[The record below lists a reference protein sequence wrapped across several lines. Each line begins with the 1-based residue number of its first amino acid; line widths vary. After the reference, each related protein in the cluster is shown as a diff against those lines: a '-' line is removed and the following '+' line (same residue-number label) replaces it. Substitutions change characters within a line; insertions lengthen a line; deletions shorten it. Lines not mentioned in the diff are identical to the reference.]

1 MRFYPQLSGPRT
13 RTILCDVGVLVL
25 VALFAWTGKQVHDTV
40 VEINSLSRGV
50 IDAGSSVQNGFED
63 AAGAVGDVPVVGGSL
78 ADGLRSAGGASGGN
92 VVAAGEAGKTAVN
105 DTANV
110 LGLAIFGLPT
120 LVLLAFFV
128 PRRGLQIRRLILGAQ
143 ALDPAPSA
151 ERRRLLAERAA
162 FGCRGRICARSAATR
177 SATSRL
183 TTTSRCWPRS
193 TPTPGCARPG
203 PDDTGGSRAST
214 QSSSGNEWCSCATTQ
229 RPSALRNPSVS
240 RRRFSGFSAS
250 S

>member
-13 RTILCDVGVLVL
+13 RTILCDVAVLVL

-40 VEINSLSRGV
+40 AEINSLSRGV

-63 AAGAVGDVPVVGGSL
+63 AAGAVGDVPVVGDSL

-92 VVAAGEAGKTAVN
+92 VVAAGEAGETAVN

-120 LVLLAFFV
+120 LVLLAFFI
-128 PRRGLQIRRLILGAQ
+128 PLRGLQIRRLTLGAQ
-143 ALDPAPSA
+143 ALGPAPSG

-162 FGCRGRICARSAATR
+162 FGMSWADLRQFSRDPIGDLEAHNYEPLLAALYADAGMRPPWIAAEGR
-177 SATSRL
+177 RL
-183 TTTSRCWPRS
+183 GT
-193 TPTPGCARPG
+193 
-203 PDDTGGSRAST
+203 
-214 QSSSGNEWCSCATTQ
+214 
-229 RPSALRNPSVS
+229 
-240 RRRFSGFSAS
+240 
-250 S
+250 